1 MPASDYYAGVA
12 FFVITYGGI
21 AAATWL
27 IVRARLPR
35 LVGATRALAL
45 AVVATAAL
53 LAAHVL
59 PAALGVLSREAAAAL
74 AVLLAL
80 AAWRLPRAEGAPV
93 PLPEPAAEEHRLA
106 RLLARYATWA
116 FGIWIV
122 LVGLAQLYAEPIG
135 FDAASA
141 YLPIAARWIQ
151 DGSLWVLG
159 DWIPS
164 FFYGASPGNG
174 SMLFAASALPWD
186 NDFLAHYAIYPFV
199 PLTALALYVVAR
211 EVRAP
216 HALAT
221 LLGLMVAAVPV
232 LVEPALRSAL
242 LDPVLYF
249 GFAAGLAFLLRHR
262 RTGDAGDLVLAGVAL
277 GIAFGTKLYGFTAV
291 PILLAVWAGAR
302 LLARDGWRAVLR
314 QALVVVGLI
323 ALFGG
328 IWVVRNAVET
338 GNPAFPVAVE
348 VAGVTI
354 FDAPPDPLRPLIGGR
369 LVDYFD
375 DPGEWVGELR
385 RQFRVATG
393 VPVIVLGLAVV
404 AVILLLVRRRLWGAD
419 DDSDGLAAAAVV
431 AVLALSVSY
440 VLTPYSAAGPP
451 GEPIATAANVRY
463 GVPGMI
469 VAVAAAAWLAP
480 RLGPRLRLGFTVLA
494 FLAYFDA
501 LRVGF
506 TVPRSTT
513 YGAFVLAALALAIGR
528 AARRL
533 RARRDGTGG
542 RALPRPGPVGWAAL
556 AALAA
561 VGLAV
566 LGETI
571 QRTYNETRYVGR
583 DPALDWV
590 IANTEDGARVGV
602 TGAWTD
608 QGVAPI
614 YPAFGT
620 RLQNDVDYVG
630 PKIDG
635 LLRTYEDREP
645 FVEALE
651 REGFEVLVVGRARPF
666 SEDPERTG
674 SLRPLEA
681 PREERW
687 ARSAG
692 FERVAESDRFVVLQA
707 S

>member
-1 MPASDYYAGVA
+1 VPASDYYAGLA
-12 FFVITYGGI
+12 FFAITYGGV
-21 AAATWL
+21 AVATWL

-35 LVGATRALAL
+35 LAGATRALAL

-53 LAAHVL
+53 LTVHVA
-59 PAALGVLSREAAAAL
+59 PAALGVLSRETAAAL
-74 AVLLAL
+74 AALLAL
-80 AAWRLPRAEGAPV
+80 GAWLLPAASPGAP
-93 PLPEPAAEEHRLA
+93 LAFPEPASDEHWFE
-106 RLLARYATWA
+106 RLLARWAVWA

-122 LVGLAQLYAEPIG
+122 LVALAQLYAEPIG

-151 DGSLWVLG
+151 EGSLWGLG
-159 DWIPS
+159 DWLPS

-186 NDFLAHYAIYPFV
+186 NDFLAHFAIYPFV
-199 PLTALALYVVAR
+199 PLVALALYVVAR
-211 EVRAP
+211 ELRASR
-216 HALAT
+216 ALAT

-249 GFAAGLAFLLRHR
+249 GFAAGLAYLLRHR
-262 RTGDAGDLVLAGVAL
+262 RSGDTSDLVLAGIAL

-291 PILLAVWAGAR
+291 PILLAVWVGAR
-302 LLARDGWRAVLR
+302 LVAREGWRTVLG
-314 QALVVVGLI
+314 QALAVGGLV

-338 GNPAFPVAVE
+338 GNPAFPVQVE
-348 VAGVTI
+348 IAGVTI
-354 FDAPPDPLRPLIGGR
+354 FDAPPDPLRPLIGST
-369 LVDYFD
+369 LADYFD

-393 VPVIVLGLAVV
+393 VPVIVLGLATV
-404 AVILLLVRRRLWGAD
+404 AALFLLVRRRLWGQD
-419 DDSDGLAAAAVV
+419 DDSDPLAAAAVV
-431 AVLALSVSY
+431 GVVLLSLSY

-451 GEPIATAANVRY
+451 GDPIVAAANVRY
-463 GVPGMI
+463 GLPAMI
-469 VAVAAAAWLAP
+469 VAVAVAAWLAP
-480 RLGPRLRLGFTVLA
+480 RLGPRLRIGFTTLVFLA
-494 FLAYFDA
+494 FFDA

-506 TVPRSTT
+506 TVPRATT
-513 YGAFVLAALALAIGR
+513 YSAFFLAALVVAIGR
-528 AARRL
+528 GVRRL
-533 RARRDGTGG
+533 RARRGTAAG
-542 RALPRPGPVGWAAL
+542 ALPRPGAMGWAAL
-556 AALAA
+556 TALAA
-561 VGLAV
+561 IGVAV
-566 LGETI
+566 LGESI
-571 QRTYNETRYVGR
+571 QRTYNESRYVGR

-602 TGAWTD
+602 TGSWTD

-630 PKIDG
+630 PKVDG
-635 LLRTYEDREP
+635 LLRTYEEREP
-645 FVEALE
+645 FVEALG

-666 SEDPERTG
+666 SDDPERTG
-674 SLRPLEA
+674 SLEPTEV

-687 ARSAG
+687 ARSTG
-692 FERVAESDRFVVLQA
+692 FKRVAESDRFVVLSA
-707 S
+707 G

>member
-1 MPASDYYAGVA
+1 MPASDYWAGVA
-12 FFVITYGGI
+12 FFAITYGGV

-35 LVGATRALAL
+35 LVGATRALAV

-53 LAAHVL
+53 LAVHVL
-59 PAALGVLSREAAAAL
+59 PAALGVLSRETAAAL
-74 AVLLAL
+74 AALLAL
-80 AAWRLPRAEGAPV
+80 CAWRLPRAGGD
-93 PLPEPAAEEHRLA
+93 PLPFPVPAAEERPFE
-106 RLLARYATWA
+106 RLLARWATWA
-116 FGIWIV
+116 FGIWIA
-122 LVGLAQLYAEPIG
+122 LVALAQLYVAPVG

-151 DGSLWVLG
+151 DGSLWVMG
-159 DWIPS
+159 DWIPI

-174 SMLFAASALPWD
+174 SMLFAASALPWH
-186 NDFLAHYAIYPFV
+186 NDFLARFAIYPFV
-199 PLTALALYVVAR
+199 PLTALALHVVAR
-211 EVRAP
+211 ELRAP
-216 HALAT
+216 AALAT

-249 GFAAGLAFLLRHR
+249 AFAAGLAFLLRHR
-262 RTGDAGDLVLAGVAL
+262 RSGDASDLVLAGVAL
-277 GIAFGTKLYGFTAV
+277 GIALGTKLYGFTAV
-291 PILLAVWAGAR
+291 PILVAVWAGAR
-302 LLARDGWRAVLR
+302 LVARDGWRVVLR
-314 QALVVVGLI
+314 QALAVAGLV

-328 IWVVRNAVET
+328 IWVVRNAAET

-354 FDAPPDPLRPLIGGR
+354 FDAPPDPLRPLIGSR

-375 DPGEWVGELR
+375 DPGEWAGELR

-393 VPVIVLGLAVV
+393 VPIIVLGLAVAAAI
-404 AVILLLVRRRLWGAD
+404 AVLARRRLRGTAD
-419 DDSDGLAAAAVV
+419 GSDGVAAAAVV
-431 AVLALSVSY
+431 AVGALSASY

-451 GEPIATAANVRY
+451 GEPIAAAANVRY
-463 GVPGMI
+463 GMPGMI
-469 VAVAAAAWLAP
+469 VAVAVAAWLAP
-480 RLGPRLRLGFTVLA
+480 RLGPRLRAGFSALA
-494 FLAYFDA
+494 FLAFFDA

-506 TVPRSTT
+506 TVPRATT
-513 YGAFVLAALALAIGR
+513 YGAFALAALALAIVWG
-528 AARRL
+528 ARRL
-533 RARRDGTGG
+533 GERRGG
-542 RALPRPGPVGWAAL
+542 AGRPLPRPRPAAWAAL
-556 AALAA
+556 AAVAA

-566 LGETI
+566 LGESV
-571 QRTYNETRYVGR
+571 QRTYNDNRYVGR
-583 DPALDWV
+583 DAALDWV

-620 RLQNDVDYVG
+620 RLQNRVDYVG
-630 PKIDG
+630 PKVDG

-645 FVEALE
+645 FVDALE

-666 SEDPERTG
+666 GEDPGRTG
-674 SLRPLEA
+674 PLEPTEV

-692 FERVAESDRFVVLQA
+692 FERVAESERFVVLQA
-707 S
+707 G